1 MLVVKAHRVPRA
13 NRVRLVPRAARAIR
27 GRPVLPE
34 WRDQKESKVRPAP
47 KGHKASK
54 DLPVRKAAK
63 EIRDRLARPEQVCT
77 S

>member
-1 MLVVKAHRVPRA
+1 MLVVKANRGPGA
-13 NRVRLVPRAARAIR
+13 NKALLALRAAKAIR

-34 WRDQKESKVRPAP
+34 WREQKESKVSPAP

-54 DLPVRKAAK
+54 DLPVHKAGK
-63 EIRDRLARPEQVCT
+63 EIRDRPARPGQLCM